1 MTKSSR
7 LILSNEDK
15 LIQEEKERLR
25 KLRIIQV
32 REISKQNAAQLRN
45 AFKKEQEKGIKNL
58 LRKSNSLK
66 SEEHRQDMKQMQN
79 LVESHLD
86 QFGNGHQLAQ
96 VYDDKAE
103 EKERQ
108 KIENKEMAS
117 LRGKFALDI
126 RREEKKDQENKENAH
141 IIARQFALEQEKL
154 RSAQIAKLPPIQN
167 SNDIIETE
175 QTNKKK
181 PGKMVSYHDANAFST
196 TRYHMPDSCVDK
208 PVTTTTTLDARK
220 QALNEANR
228 LELYET
234 DQIKTNQ
241 ERMEKARLRGKHALE
256 KEMLNENY
264 NDILIELNQL
274 EKADREKRQKELLNI
289 PKEIFLPA
297 WQRQQEKNEVQIELE
312 REFEKIYADSNL
324 RAEKEL
330 PQPVDLK
337 QLDLLSQSGD
347 ADLDLTLVDD
357 TLNKSKSILY
367 PQQQQQQL
375 PPPLEVIPEPEI
387 CETLVSQPVSN
398 SINSN
403 VSSTNASNGALT
415 KLLEKIRK
423 QREDISL
430 RSVEKCE
437 NESVAAAAT
446 TNAEKSIDHESSDLW
461 STPNSSIKLN
471 DEQPAVTNETT
482 SSFDLSNDDE
492 EEEKETLNKNTE
504 KLTKKIMM
512 SSHNVSSLND
522 LESNLNK
529 RYISSSAINNKCPKK
544 FNNNPINLSQVT
556 ASRDQMIAGPR
567 ELFNENDAK
576 LAIELKRK
584 ELELKQEELEKRLQ
598 LLKEQEQ
605 AIKAA
610 AALTTATSS
619 SSCIDSGNDHNYHTD
634 SVDNNSTLASNSDD
648 LKRIEYQQMILKSAS
663 EKQMKSN
670 LLKSSDIE
678 TSSECSTSYAASTN
692 IRIEERKKE
701 ILKRFGINQSLLT
714 NKKPPVP
721 PAVTAYSSADSG
733 VSSLSTNTTT
743 KTNKKQ
749 SLEVEHLKQQQNDQ
763 DLLAYLSTSN
773 LDKDDLL
780 RRLSSGSLNMSEKC
794 LFGLEF
800 FESPEIRDVSVEK
813 LIGWKL
819 NQKSLDDTLND
830 GDTTTNTTS
839 SSSSNNSHEDS
850 QDLIVSLLNSRN
862 KVNDQKTVDLKR
874 QLIQDQ
880 LDIVRKKKDQLT
892 KMDPRIKSINNNLHE
907 LSTIKEVDTPISER
921 NLKLNQNKY
930 IDISAANQTISF
942 LENSSLENVTQLTN
956 NNNNNKSNSMSDTST
971 PMHQQ
976 QQDQLLSIN
985 TMRQKQMQLFDAS
998 LFEYSSSVASNSQL
1012 SPQNNNNN
1020 ALSKN
1025 MSSMKLTEY
1034 GAMIYDELSSNNLST
1049 FTTTAPLLANAVSMN
1064 STSSSYSSS
1073 NKKNA
1078 FKTEEIS
1085 NDLNML
1091 KKNKKWFDILAT
1103 TSSDDDTSASLLS
1116 QHPINNSS
1124 NNSQTNNNTSYLSS
1138 NSIIQISESSQSI
1151 MKQYPIDS
1159 SMSQQSSRLERTL
1172 NQYKS
1177 PPKKL
1182 SNSNGLFDRFI
1193 KSYNSQQT
1201 SVQDEPELS
1210 FVSYKTVS
1218 NPVSPQKKAN
1228 YSINTTASTT
1238 TTTTQD
1244 SNLSLIHFQQK
1255 QLNKQFANLSPIEL
1269 NQNSNNN
1276 DNKNKLTKSMSTVDF
1291 TLFESKNNDDFNE
1304 SQNETTNSLALFSPD
1319 KNNDTNY
1326 TK

>member
-96 VYDDKAE
+96 VYDDKTE

-167 SNDIIETE
+167 SNDIIEAE

-208 PVTTTTTLDARK
+208 PVATTTTLDARK

-471 DEQPAVTNETT
+471 DEQPAVTGETT

-634 SVDNNSTLASNSDD
+634 SVDNNSTLVSNSDD

-1064 STSSSYSSS
+1064 STSSSYSTASS
-1073 NKKNA
+1073 SSSSEEENNFSTNAATSLYMPNKYQTLQQPFSIQEYIDKRCMANIY
-1078 FKTEEIS
+1078 KQPKIH
-1085 NDLNML
+1085 N
-1091 KKNKKWFDILAT
+1091 
-1103 TSSDDDTSASLLS
+1103 
-1116 QHPINNSS
+1116 PY
-1124 NNSQTNNNTSYLSS
+1124 QTNQQLYS
-1138 NSIIQISESSQSI
+1138 NPVNVSNHTNKLNSWAIPPPQLT
-1151 MKQYPIDS
+1151 Y
-1159 SMSQQSSRLERTL
+1159 SQQSLHL
-1172 NQYKS
+1172 NDTYS
-1177 PPKKL
+1177 
-1182 SNSNGLFDRFI
+1182 
-1193 KSYNSQQT
+1193 
-1201 SVQDEPELS
+1201 
-1210 FVSYKTVS
+1210 
-1218 NPVSPQKKAN
+1218 KAN
-1228 YSINTTASTT
+1228 Y
-1238 TTTTQD
+1238 D
-1244 SNLSLIHFQQK
+1244 
-1255 QLNKQFANLSPIEL
+1255 
-1269 NQNSNNN
+1269 NSNTENMYAN
-1276 DNKNKLTKSMSTVDF
+1276 QTKYSPA
-1291 TLFESKNNDDFNE
+1291 
-1304 SQNETTNSLALFSPD
+1304 QFSYE
-1319 KNNDTNY
+1319 TNY
-1326 TK
+1326 QAKYPAIVPPDSFNQHVAQQNYQFLSNNLNSYNFCV